1 MYGWMLESIVKY
13 EGNRLLG
20 IYTKKILG
28 IKELKK
34 ELEDTKKEHI
44 KFKKVFTIKNTIN
57 KKNIVEWIIDTDECL
72 VLSKI
77 KFDTRLTNDYE

>member
-1 MYGWMLESIVKY
+1 MLESIVKY